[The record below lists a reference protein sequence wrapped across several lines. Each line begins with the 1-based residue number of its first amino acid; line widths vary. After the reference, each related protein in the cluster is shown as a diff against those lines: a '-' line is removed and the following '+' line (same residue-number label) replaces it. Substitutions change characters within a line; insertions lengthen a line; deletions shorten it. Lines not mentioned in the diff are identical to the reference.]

1 MLLSNG
7 KEDIRMK
14 NSKRKALLGVLIIVV
29 LVLCIGLFPK
39 NKTNTLNTT
48 SINKE
53 TTSKELDDNLIGAYI
68 QNGEDYTPT
77 SDIPTSG

>member
-1 MLLSNG
+1 MIIL
-7 KEDIRMK
+7 K
-14 NSKRKALLGVLIIVV
+14 SKSLKRNILLGISVIV
-29 LVLCIGLFPK
+29 LVLCIGLFMK
-39 NKTNTLNTT
+39 NKTDILNNG

-53 TTSKELDDNLIGAYI
+53 SISKELDGNLIGAYI

>member
-1 MLLSNG
+1 MIIL
-7 KEDIRMK
+7 K
-14 NSKRKALLGVLIIVV
+14 SKSLERNILVEAVIIAII
-29 LVLCIGLFPK
+29 VLCIGLLMK
-39 NKTNTLNTT
+39 NDSNTLNTT

-53 TTSKELDDNLIGAYI
+53 SISKELDGNLIGAYI